1 MISPASPR
9 SPGSTPNPVV
19 PHATTTSRSNRIPNV
34 ASRLLPNEEPGASPT
49 TSVLNRIRDK
59 FWTVLDQPS
68 IMSLLNEAKEKFWA
82 AVALT
87 SLKIISL
94 FDRVK
99 SFFYKPTQGNPDS
112 APSQAATPTEIALV
126 EERKPITD
134 FHNLPVSRQEQDT
147 LDRLLERLSTAGPID
162 LFLLVSDKFRIE
174 QELKSIHPLKSLEH
188 MLKSRSGIN
197 HLRSLKEKSL
207 GLIWSAFTS
216 DIGEKLQIQHNKA
229 QIVRF
234 IDAFSRTLGL
244 EETDS
249 PLPTSSYEWN
259 EWVKKIIQQKIDNC
273 DTQSQHSNSS
283 GSNPGTA
290 TLAQIAENQEPEDF
304 CIDKLAAENLSKV
317 LQHFA
322 KSWPIRFLQTRSPL
336 IKKLLLPVHPLRLL
350 LEIFGKEKDINLT
363 FFKLIMEDD
372 DRQRS
377 FLHYFSTILKEISR
391 PMHNHNLS
399 LHEEEFA
406 QKIGVPL
413 NVFQSYLGASGHDG
427 WKHLIQTV
435 YRRKEETRKD
445 PPTP

>member
-9 SPGSTPNPVV
+9 PPGSNPNPVI
-19 PHATTTSRSNRIPNV
+19 PHANTTPRSNRIPNV

-49 TSVLNRIRDK
+49 TSVLNQIRDK

-82 AVALT
+82 ALAFT
-87 SLKIISL
+87 SLKIISV

-99 SFFYKPTQGNPDS
+99 SFFSRPTQDSPDG
-112 APSQAATPTEIALV
+112 APRIEIALV
-126 EERKPITD
+126 EERRSITHFQD
-134 FHNLPVSRQEQDT
+134 LPVSRQEQDT
-147 LDRLLERLSTAGPID
+147 LDHLLERLSTVGLVD
-162 LFLLVSDKFRIE
+162 VLLLAADKSRIE

-290 TLAQIAENQEPEDF
+290 TLAQIAENQEPVDF
-304 CIDKLAAENLSKV
+304 RIEEIAAKNLSEV
-317 LQHFA
+317 LEHFA
-322 KSWPIRFLQTRSPL
+322 KGWPIRFLQTRSPL

-350 LEIFGKEKDINLT
+350 IEIFGTEKDSNLT

-372 DRQRS
+372 GRQRS
-377 FLHYFSTILKEISR
+377 FLHYFPTILKEISH
-391 PMHNHNLS
+391 PIHNHNLTR
-399 LHEEEFA
+399 HEAEFA

-413 NVFQSYLGASGHDG
+413 NLFQTHLGAPGYDG